1 MKPKRFAATSGISPA
16 RGGISL
22 ILVIFLITV
31 LLVLGSALTRLAVGS
46 RHLAEN
52 KQATLAAFYLA
63 EDGIEKIKTE
73 LSKNPN
79 WYTDLPHSPPDD
91 INWLKGK
98 TIVREYNKNRAY
110 AVGVSK
116 KAVRIIK
123 IEFEPVPFKQTLWK
137 LL

>member
-1 MKPKRFAATSGISPA
+1 MKQKHFAATS
-16 RGGISL
+16 GISL
-22 ILVIFLITV
+22 ILVIFVITV
-31 LLVLGSALTRLAVGS
+31 LLVLGTALTRIAVGS

-52 KQATLAAFYLA
+52 KMAALTAFYLA
-63 EDGIEKIKTE
+63 EDGIAKIKDE

-79 WYTDLPHSPPDD
+79 WYTNLPHTPPDD

-98 TIVREYNKNRAY
+98 IIVREYQKNRAY
-110 AVGVSK
+110 AIGISK

-123 IEFEPVPFKQTLWK
+123 IEFEPMPFKQTSWQ